1 MVVRT
6 ERAAIAQPE
15 VKETQ
20 VLAVV
25 RKRVGARAAKG
36 DRRARP
42 VPAMGAVPLLAVM
55 AGALVRVLVRTQA
68 VAAAPVVRERV
79 MAEGLQLT
87 NPSPFP

>member
-1 MVVRT
+1 
-6 ERAAIAQPE
+6 
-15 VKETQ
+15 
-20 VLAVV
+20 
-25 RKRVGARAAKG
+25 
-36 DRRARP
+36 
-42 VPAMGAVPLLAVM
+42 MGAVPLLAVM